1 AIVGSRQ
8 PRLRRVTPAQ
18 DRMTK
23 RNPGTRLVRAMQR
36 GSGTEHDARREVL
49 DLALAV
55 DGRIGHD
62 RDGLVQVV
70 GEIRPPFGQRCQRTV
85 IAERP
90 DQLVR
95 GLRHE
100 PRLLQVIGLETEG
113 RELLLAPDR
122 DVLDLVG
129 RNGDLPTGRD
139 ATAFATD
146 PAGVRKWPAWPAA
159 GEVRARIVA
168 IGAARAPRREESPA
182 QSPVLEGLP
191 SPAPPA

>member
-1 AIVGSRQ
+1 
-8 PRLRRVTPAQ
+8 T
-18 DRMTK
+18 
-23 RNPGTRLVRAMQR
+23 
-36 GSGTEHDARREVL
+36 
-49 DLALAV
+49 
-55 DGRIGHD
+55 
-62 RDGLVQVV
+62 VV
-70 GEIRPPFGQRCQRTV
+70 
-85 IAERP
+85 AERP

-129 RNGDLPTGRD
+129 RNGDLPPCRD

-146 PAGVRKWPAWPAA
+146 PAGVRKRLAWPAA

-168 IGAARAPRREESPA
+168 IGAARAPRREESSSQIRLVDELPGPA
-182 QSPVLEGLP
+182 APLERDVLAGSERPRIGDVPLRRDE
-191 SPAPPA
+191 AALAGEHVRF